1 MDSPALFDAIDFEEF
16 PTTSSTPVKEQ
27 LTLKR
32 KKFDISGCYNSEAKR
47 NENNLAVDGNVFN
60 MLKTI
65 SAQLEVLTT
74 RVSNMEKKMDSYMK
88 ENVSLYCSIS
98 IHQYRE
104 RIVLLLYLLTAYIH
118 ISFQIIHKSE
128 EMAQQKTVRE
138 CKVLIRKIHHSVCR
152 LTGEEI
158 DSMQTE
164 VASTLPIT
172 TIAAALEMDEKLK
185 CEEFATATR
194 HIYIDEFLFLCNW
207 DGRGG
212 KQPLSKFLLASN
224 ILYDSFVTCGLAN
237 FEKQI
242 RKSIEMSHHRYKQK
256 KYRKRKAV
264 EESNES
270 KKIII

>member
-88 ENVSLYCSIS
+88 EN
-98 IHQYRE
+98 
-104 RIVLLLYLLTAYIH
+104 
-118 ISFQIIHKSE
+118 IIHKSE